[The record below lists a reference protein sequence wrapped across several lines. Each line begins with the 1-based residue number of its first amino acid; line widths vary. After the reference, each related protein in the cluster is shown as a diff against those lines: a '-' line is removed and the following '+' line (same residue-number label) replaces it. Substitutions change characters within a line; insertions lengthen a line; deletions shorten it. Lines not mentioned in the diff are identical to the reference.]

1 MNSSILKNV
10 KIYTSSERRV
20 INTADIFARALLDK
34 ETAGPAADLSSSRQS
49 MLDKAPL
56 VDHLIQRRDLL
67 DDSNAAKALM
77 DGVKKKLKILLRPGE
92 SDRRPGLHWP
102 KEIKKEPVQVVRVR
116 CRLRPLP
123 LAPCLC

>member
-34 ETAGPAADLSSSRQS
+34 ESSASDLSSSRH
-49 MLDKAPL
+49 LEKAPL

-77 DGVKKKLKILLRPGE
+77 DGKSLSFFYVHSTALKETDELACRPI
-92 SDRRPGLHWP
+92 SN
-102 KEIKKEPVQVVRVR
+102 Q
-116 CRLRPLP
+116 
-123 LAPCLC
+123 A

>member
-34 ETAGPAADLSSSRQS
+34 ETSGTAADLSSSRQ
-49 MLDKAPL
+49 LDKAPL

-116 CRLRPLP
+116 TPVSL
-123 LAPCLC
+123 